1 MPSFHLILQSSGT
14 LDARRIDFEAGS
26 IDEAFQTAR
35 NRTGDASV
43 ELWEGNICHVR
54 MSNSGSHLWKLHRL
68 CEGTVDN
75 QPSSDRATLH
85 LRH

>member
-14 LDARRIDFEAGS
+14 LDPRRIDFEAGS

-35 NRTGDASV
+35 NRTGDSSV

-54 MSNSGSHLWKLHRL
+54 MSNSGSHLWKLYRR
-68 CEGTVDN
+68 CERTVGN
-75 QPSSDRATLH
+75 RMPNERETLH